1 MRKFAAAAFDNPC
14 DGKLGAIT
22 TTLQLR
28 YRTTTEP
35 HTVSQNSISSL
46 SVLSSFPQS
55 LQILPRWTNEQKAKI
70 E

>member
-1 MRKFAAAAFDNPC
+1 MRKFAAAAFGNQC

-22 TTLQLR
+22 ATLQLR
-28 YRTTTEP
+28 YRTTTKS
-35 HTVSQNSISSL
+35 HTLSQILFASL

-55 LQILPRWTNEQKAKI
+55 LQILPEVD